1 MTSIRDDQPGSPCD
15 ELTHPDLLARS
26 DLLEIALAAGRLGY
40 CLLDVGRRVLRA
52 STAFKSEFGWAPDAP
67 IDLEALEEHIHLEDR
82 EKFLDALNA
91 AIEKGSDIDVV
102 VRVSWDPEIDQS
114 VALRGRVV
122 RYGSADRSGDR
133 IVVTSR
139 NVTAEVLTSHA
150 RDEFLYTVSHEMR
163 SPLNAILG
171 WNRILTLKRA
181 DDAEVAAIAPRIE
194 QSARAQLK
202 IVNSLLDLGRISTGK
217 LRIEPRPTRIAKVVG
232 LALDEA
238 RAAAAA
244 KRIEIVADL
253 SLGDPLSGSTSG
265 PQLRADPDRLQQVV
279 SNLLSNA
286 IKFTPPSGKV
296 TVSLREL
303 ENAIELS
310 VSDTGQGIAPERLPR
325 VFDCSGL
332 GLQLVRE
339 IVSLH
344 QGTVSAHSDGVGRGA
359 TFTVH
364 LPLPPH
370 QRVADSSTSLRG
382 LSILVVD
389 DELDA
394 RTVVA
399 EALRLEGA
407 AVTVSD
413 SVRAALGQLRASD
426 AHFDI
431 VVTDIGMPDEDGYSL
446 VRKLRGMRNG
456 HQTLAIA
463 VTGYVSKSDVES
475 AIDAGFDMH
484 VPKPVDFDSFVP
496 MMRRMARARVSA

>member
-1 MTSIRDDQPGSPCD
+1 MTSIRDDHPGSPRD
-15 ELTHPDLLARS
+15 QLARS
-26 DLLEIALAAGRLGY
+26 DELEIALAAGRLGY
-40 CLLDVGRRVLRA
+40 CLFDADCRLLRA

-67 IDLEALEEHIHLEDR
+67 IDLHALEERIHPEDR
-82 EKFLDALNA
+82 NRFLDALNA
-91 AIEKGSDIDVV
+91 AIETSSDIDVV
-102 VRVSWDPEIDQS
+102 VRVNWEPAIEQS
-114 VALRGRVV
+114 VALRGRAVS
-122 RYGSADRSGDR
+122 YGAADRSADR

-139 NVTAEVLTSHA
+139 NVTAEVLTSRA
-150 RDEFLYTVSHEMR
+150 RDEFLYAVSHEMR

-171 WNRILTLKRA
+171 WNRILTLKRP
-181 DDAEVAAIAPRIE
+181 DDAEVATIAPRIE

-202 IVNSLLDLGRISTGK
+202 IVNNLLDLGRISTGK
-217 LRIEPRPTRIAKVVG
+217 LRIEPRPMRIAKVII
-232 LALDEA
+232 LALDEV

-244 KRIEIVADL
+244 KGIQIATDL
-253 SLGDPLSGSTSG
+253 SLGDPLSASTAG

-279 SNLLSNA
+279 SGLLSNA
-286 IKFTPPSGKV
+286 IKFTPPSGRIA
-296 TVSLREL
+296 VSLREF

-310 VSDTGQGIAPERLPR
+310 VSDTGEGISSERLPR
-325 VFDCSGL
+325 VFDGGGL

-344 QGTVSAHSDGVGRGA
+344 RGTVSAESEGVGRGA

-364 LPLPPH
+364 LPLPAPSQ
-370 QRVADSSTSLRG
+370 QRVPDASTSLRG

-407 AVTVSD
+407 DVTVSD
-413 SVRAALGQLRASD
+413 SVRAALGQLRSSD

-431 VVTDIGMPDEDGYSL
+431 VVTDIGMPGEDGYSL

-456 HQTLAIA
+456 QQTLAIA

-496 MMRRMARARVSA
+496 MMRRMARARASA